1 MKIQEHYFTYFSKI
15 HIQSLIFGFFFAYI
29 LLIIPKIF
37 KIKNKNKLNIYAT
50 FLGLIALI
58 SKIGD
63 SIYRY
68 LYQGETIP
76 EVLLLYLCNFVI
88 VIGAFYLIT
97 KNKILFSIT
106 YFLSFG
112 SIFALLL
119 PAINY
124 YHNDFYIY
132 IFTITHTFI
141 PIIVIYGFVYLKET
155 ITKKDFITGCIGL
168 SAIFIYAIIYN
179 SIFKTD
185 AMFLKNYITPFVS
198 FIKPFWLYRLT
209 LIVVLYFFVYLMY
222 LPFRDKTKRL

>member
-88 VIGAFYLIT
+88 VIGAFY
-97 KNKILFSIT
+97 
-106 YFLSFG
+106 
-112 SIFALLL
+112 
-119 PAINY
+119 
-124 YHNDFYIY
+124 
-132 IFTITHTFI
+132 FI
-141 PIIVIYGFVYLKET
+141 
-155 ITKKDFITGCIGL
+155 
-168 SAIFIYAIIYN
+168 
-179 SIFKTD
+179 
-185 AMFLKNYITPFVS
+185 
-198 FIKPFWLYRLT
+198 
-209 LIVVLYFFVYLMY
+209 
-222 LPFRDKTKRL
+222 

>member
-15 HIQSLIFGFFFAYI
+15 HIQSFIFGFFFAYI
-29 LLIIPKIF
+29 LLIIPKFF
-37 KIKNKNKLNIYAT
+37 KMKNKNQLNAYAT
-50 FLGLIALI
+50 FLGFFALFC
-58 SKIGD
+58 KIGD

-76 EVLLLYLCNFVI
+76 EVLLLYLCNFVV

-97 KNKILFSIT
+97 KNKKLFSIT
-106 YFLSFG
+106 YLLSFG

-132 IFTITHTFI
+132 IFTITHIFI

-168 SAIFIYAIIYN
+168 SAIFIYATIYN

-198 FIKPFWLYRLT
+198 FIKPFWLYR
-209 LIVVLYFFVYLMY
+209 IVLVSCMFFLSFLMY
-222 LPFRDKTKRL
+222 LPFKNKKNDL